1 MIGETVGSYRIVS
14 KLGVGGMGTV
24 WRAEHILIG
33 KLAAIKV
40 LRDELCLNDEAV
52 NRFLNE
58 ARAATSI
65 KHPGIVEVYDFGHM
79 PSGEAY
85 LAMEFLEGQSLA
97 ERIDAVG
104 RLTEGEAAMILRGVC
119 NALQAAHSKGIVH
132 RDLKP
137 DNIFLI
143 ADPDSATGERTKIL
157 DFGIAKLTDTGPAGR
172 ATKTG
177 AVIGTP
183 TYMSPE
189 QCRGA
194 GIVDARADLYSI
206 GCIFY
211 ELVTGRPPFIELG
224 AGELIGAHLFVEPEP
239 VSVHLPTISADAS
252 ALIMGLLAKDPA
264 ARPPTAKEVAH
275 RLTQIGKGQGWI
287 TPTTPSGITAVDRL
301 RFPTPSP
308 ALATPPPDRA
318 ATAPTHMAG
327 KPTTLSGAA
336 SSIMDVPRRTN
347 RTLAIALAASALLA
361 GGLVAFVKI
370 YGGTEKAAAPTPT
383 AATAPAR
390 STPASDPIA
399 TPAEPATEPAKPA
412 ATEPPKPAAIE
423 PAKPAATEPA
433 TPPGEA
439 VTAPGETPVKPAAGS
454 ATGMNNAGPDAT
466 APVKKPAKL
475 PEKAPAKPVKQPVK
489 PPKKP
494 SLIETDI

>member
-1 MIGETVGSYRIVS
+1 MIGATVGSYRIVS
-14 KLGVGGMGTV
+14 RLGVGGMGTV
-24 WRAEHILIG
+24 WRAEHVLIG
-33 KLAAIKV
+33 KQAAIKV
-40 LRDELCLNDEAV
+40 LRDELCLNEEAV

-104 RLTEGEAAMILRGVC
+104 KLTEGEAAMILRGVC
-119 NALQAAHSKGIVH
+119 SALQAAHAKGIVH

-137 DNIFLI
+137 DNIFLV
-143 ADPDSATGERTKIL
+143 ADAESPTGERAKIL

-194 GIVDARADLYSI
+194 GVVDARADLYSL

-239 VSVHLPTISADAS
+239 VATHLPAISAEAS
-252 ALIMGLLAKDPA
+252 SLIMGLLAKDPA
-264 ARPPTAKEVAH
+264 VRPQTAKEVSQ
-275 RLTQIGKGQGWI
+275 RLVTIGKEQGWI
-287 TPTTPSGITAVDRL
+287 TQTAPTGITAPHR
-301 RFPTPSP
+301 
-308 ALATPPPDRA
+308 LATPPPVLATPVPERA
-318 ATAPTHMAG
+318 ATAPTQVAG

-336 SSIMDVPRRTN
+336 SSIIDVPRRTN

-361 GGLVAFVKI
+361 GGLVAFVKLH
-370 YGGTEKAAAPTPT
+370 GGGSESATTTAPGATAPSAIAPASEPTPT
-383 AATAPAR
+383 PTP
-390 STPASDPIA
+390 TPASAAVP
-399 TPAEPATEPAKPA
+399 EPATPTPVEPAA
-412 ATEPPKPAAIE
+412 PAAIE
-423 PAKPAATEPA
+423 PATPAAAEPARLAPTTPAATAKPPA
-433 TPPGEA
+433 TASNGAAKP
-439 VTAPGETPVKPAAGS
+439 TAP
-454 ATGMNNAGPDAT
+454 
-466 APVKKPAKL
+466 APKPAKL
-475 PEKAPAKPVKQPVK
+475 PGKPPASPPRQPAKP
-489 PPKKP
+489 PKTP
-494 SLIETDI
+494 SLIETDL